1 MTDNL
6 FSNLTE
12 YLSQLEARVAQ
23 LEARNTALA
32 TALAAAEARIAA
44 IEETRN
50 IDDILARIEDLEHQE
65 PIGQA
70 VTTETV
76 QALIAEALIGLPQV
90 KASSA
95 IDEETGLPEVE
106 VELLT
111 DEDVE
116 ADEEVEAE
124 SPVEPEEEPMPK
136 AEPETPA
143 PIAESAPAEEPEPEV
158 PIEDVPAAEPE
169 TPAPAAESAP
179 VAATGVGLAP
189 KLTDLKKGISL
200 GDRFLFQRELFGGN
214 GELMTKTIVTLN
226 EMSTMEEA
234 DAYIKKNFQWSADSH
249 ATELFYNLLK
259 RKF

>member
-1 MTDNL
+1 MSDQ
-6 FSNLTE
+6 FMQSIAD
-12 YLSQLEARVAQ
+12 YLGHMEARVAA
-23 LEARNTALA
+23 LEERNATLTA
-32 TALAAAEARIAA
+32 ALTAAEARIAA

-65 PIGQA
+65 PLGQA

-116 ADEEVEAE
+116 VEADVEAE
-124 SPVEPEEEPMPK
+124 AEPMPE

-143 PIAESAPAEEPEPEV
+143 PA
-158 PIEDVPAAEPE
+158 EDVPAAEPE
-169 TPAPAAESAP
+169 NSAPAAEAVPTPQQVPAPAAESAP
-179 VAATGVGLAP
+179 LAATGVGLAP